1 MTLQLLG
8 LGTASPPHT
17 VEQADAATIVKA
29 INGATDKQRRFI
41 EEVYA
46 HAGVHRRGSV
56 VLNHSDG
63 PLEARQTF
71 FQPPRHPGDLGPT
84 TAERMQ
90 VYAEAAPRLA
100 VSAAERALTDAAVS
114 SREITHL
121 VTVSCTGF
129 DAPGVD
135 LRLIQQLGLNASVAR
150 THVGFMGCHA
160 ALNALR
166 VVQAFTTANPSACVL
181 VVCVELCSLHHQYAW
196 AADQVVANALFA
208 DGAAAVVCRASKP
221 DNQGGWNLIA
231 SGSTILPDTAREMS
245 WRIGDHGFA
254 MTLSKRLPEIVRTH
268 LKPWLTAW
276 LGEHERT
283 LADVASWAIHPGGPK
298 VINACEEALAL
309 PSTACEPSRTVL
321 ANYGNVSSATV
332 LFVLEQLRQSHASL
346 PCVALAFGPGV
357 AIEAAVFE

>member
-8 LGTASPPHT
+8 LGTASPPHGIDQT
-17 VEQADAATIVKA
+17 DAATIVKA

-46 HAGVHRRGSV
+46 HAGVQRRSSV

-71 FQPPRHPGDLGPT
+71 FQPPCRAGDLGPT

-90 VYAEAAPRLA
+90 VYADAAPALA
-100 VSAAERALTDAAVS
+100 TTAAERALANAAVS
-114 SREITHL
+114 PQEITHL
-121 VTVSCTGF
+121 ITVSCTGF

-135 LRLIQQLGLNASVAR
+135 LRLMQQLGLNASVAR

-166 VVQAFTTANPSACVL
+166 VAQAFATADPSACVL

-208 DGAAAVVCRASKP
+208 DGAAAVICRAGS
-221 DNQGGWNLIA
+221 DNKAGWNMVA
-231 SGSTILPDTAREMS
+231 SGSRTLPDTFGEMS

-268 LKPWLTAW
+268 LKPWLTDW
-276 LGEHERT
+276 LGKHDRT
-283 LADVASWAIHPGGPK
+283 LDEIASWAIHPGGPK
-298 VINACEEALAL
+298 VINACEEALTL
-309 PSTACEPSRTVL
+309 LSTACEPSRSVL
-321 ANYGNVSSATV
+321 AHYGNMSSATV
-332 LFVLEQLRQSHASL
+332 LFVLEQLRRSQAPL
-346 PCVALAFGPGV
+346 PCVALGFGPGV
-357 AIEAAVFE
+357 AIEAALFA